1 MLSSLKFAKQSAYIL
16 DYLPIA
22 KCIKM
27 LIKRKINNNFFLG
40 VSLCDSADIKSGV

>member
-1 MLSSLKFAKQSAYIL
+1 MLSSLKFAKQRGYIL
-16 DYLPIA
+16 DYLYLA

-27 LIKRKINNNFFLG
+27 LTKRKINKKIFLG

>member
-16 DYLPIA
+16 DYLYLA

-27 LIKRKINNNFFLG
+27 LTKRKINKNYFLG
-40 VSLCDSADIKSGV
+40 VSLCDSANKKSGV

>member
-1 MLSSLKFAKQSAYIL
+1 MLSSLKFAKLRAYML
-16 DYLPIA
+16 DCLLFA

-27 LIKRKINNNFFLG
+27 LTKRKINKKSFRG

>member
-1 MLSSLKFAKQSAYIL
+1 MLSSLKFAKLKAYML

-27 LIKRKINNNFFLG
+27 LTKRKINKIFFLG
-40 VSLCDSADIKSGV
+40 VSLCYSANKKSGV

>member
-1 MLSSLKFAKQSAYIL
+1 MLSSLKFAKLSAYML
-16 DYLPIA
+16 DYLHLA

-40 VSLCDSADIKSGV
+40 VSLCDSANKKSGV

>member
-1 MLSSLKFAKQSAYIL
+1 MLSSLKFAKLSAYML

-27 LIKRKINNNFFLG
+27 LTKRKINKVFFLG